1 MLEGFAIADV
11 LQGFMTLI
19 VIMDPFVS
27 LPVLLSMTKGVS
39 AADRRAITDKAVL
52 IAGTI
57 LFLFFVASNKI
68 FNILGIG
75 LPSFMIAG
83 GLVLLILGIEGALGI
98 SFQKSKESEDVHV
111 AAVVIGTP
119 LITGPGTI
127 TSMIV
132 LVETKGYLVTGI
144 AGLLAL
150 VVTWAV
156 LRSANTIYKH
166 AGEKNIE
173 VFSRI
178 MGLLVMAIA
187 IEFIASGILKI
198 VAGA

>member
-1 MLEGFAIADV
+1 MLEGYAIGDI

-39 AADRRAITDKAVL
+39 AAQRRAITDKAVL

-57 LFLFFVASNKI
+57 LLLFFIASNKI
-68 FNILGIG
+68 FNVLGIG

-83 GLVLLILGIEGALGI
+83 GIVLLILGIEGALGI

-132 LVETKGYLVTGI
+132 LVETKGYLVTGV
-144 AGLLAL
+144 AGLMAL
-150 VVTWAV
+150 IVTWAV

-187 IEFIASGILKI
+187 IEFIARGILKI
-198 VAGA
+198 VAGV

>member
-1 MLEGFAIADV
+1 MLEGYAIGDI

-39 AADRRAITDKAVL
+39 AAQRRAITDKAVL

-57 LFLFFVASNKI
+57 LLLFFIASNKI
-68 FNILGIG
+68 FNVLGIG

-83 GLVLLILGIEGALGI
+83 GIVLLILGIEGALGI

-132 LVETKGYLVTGI
+132 LVETKGYLVTGV
-144 AGLLAL
+144 AGLMAL
-150 VVTWAV
+150 IVTWAV

-187 IEFIASGILKI
+187 IEFIARGKLKI
-198 VAGA
+198 VAGV

>member
-1 MLEGFAIADV
+1 MLEGYAINDI

-39 AADRRAITDKAVL
+39 AADRKAITDKAVL

-57 LFLFFVASNKI
+57 LLLFFIASNKI
-68 FNILGIG
+68 FQVLGIG

-132 LVETKGYLVTGI
+132 LVETKGYLVTGV

-150 VVTWAV
+150 LVTWAV

-187 IEFIASGILKI
+187 IEFIARGILKI